1 MIFYDHKRKHLNKFI
16 IYFIAA
22 GLGPYRNITMKITI
36 LTLGTRGDVQPFA
49 ALGQALAIK
58 GHEVTL
64 SSARNFKAL
73 VEEHQLK
80 FHPIEADYEEI
91 INSEEGKKILNGNVF
106 AINRNFKNL
115 IYPLIEGA
123 LNEFY
128 RLAQASDL
136 IIYRSKTLADVF
148 IDKVNCKAI
157 KAAVIPAMEE
167 TIAFANPSMSGFKL
181 PDFLNRWTYKINN
194 LRYPVLSRPIK
205 NFHLQNGLKHK
216 STTEISMPSIYGISS
231 HFLERPSDWPEN
243 HHLTGFWF
251 SDNYQPLDEETIDFL
266 KKGKPPILLT
276 FGSMPAKTDVSA
288 LILRAEKEL
297 HQRFIIVSGWG
308 NWKTAELKGNKNI
321 HMVTSAPYKLLLPK
335 VKAMVHHGGIGTTAE
350 CLRAGKPMFI
360 CPVLYPLGDQSFW
373 GELAYKKGVAVESVP
388 LSKLTPDIF
397 IKRLKQLI
405 GDKQLYKNSQQMAF
419 KINAENGLEKAVSVI
434 EEIMNERPVF
444 KAVS

>member
-1 MIFYDHKRKHLNKFI
+1 
-16 IYFIAA
+16 
-22 GLGPYRNITMKITI
+22 MKITI

-49 ALGQALAIK
+49 ALGRALAAK

-64 SSARNFKAL
+64 SSARNFKSL

-148 IDKVNCKAI
+148 IDQVNCKAI

-181 PDFLNRWTYKINN
+181 PDFMNRWTYRINR
-194 LRYPVLSRPIK
+194 LRYPVLNKPIK
-205 NFHLQNGLKHK
+205 NFYLQNGLIKRRGI
-216 STTEISMPSIYGISS
+216 TEISRPSIYGLSS
-231 HFLERPSDWPEN
+231 HFLERPADWPDN

-251 SDNYQPLDEETIDFL
+251 SDNHEPVSKHTLDFIAQGE
-266 KKGKPPILLT
+266 PPVLLT
-276 FGSMPAKTDVSA
+276 FGSMPAKTDVSE
-288 LILRAEKEL
+288 LILKAVKEL
-297 HQRFIIVSGWG
+297 NQRFIIVSGWG
-308 NWKTAELKGNKNI
+308 EWKTGKLEENKNI
-321 HMVTSAPYKLLLPK
+321 HLLTSAPYKLLLPK
-335 VKAMVHHGGIGTTAE
+335 MKAMVHHGGIGTTAE

-388 LSKLTPDIF
+388 LSRLTPEVF

-405 GDKQLYKNSQQMAF
+405 SDKQLHKNSQQMAL
-419 KINAENGLEKAVSVI
+419 KINAENGLEKAVAII
-434 EEIMNERPVF
+434 EEMMNVQPYYE
-444 KAVS
+444 AVS